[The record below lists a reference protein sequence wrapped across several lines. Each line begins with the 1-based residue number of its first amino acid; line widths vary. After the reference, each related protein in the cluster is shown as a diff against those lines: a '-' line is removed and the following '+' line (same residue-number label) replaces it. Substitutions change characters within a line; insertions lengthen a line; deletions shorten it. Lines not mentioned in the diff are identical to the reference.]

1 MNSLYG
7 VLGSRGCVF
16 HDARLASSITLRG
29 HEIMKQTKVWIE
41 ECGYQVIYGDTDST
55 FVWLGSDP
63 LDFNVDTVAKGLVEM
78 INKQWQQK
86 LAETMNIA
94 CFLELEYESHY
105 EQFFMPT
112 LRGSIE
118 GSKKRYVGAFTKPD
132 GELKLIFKGMEQV
145 RSDWSPLARRIQ
157 EALYYRLFSKQD
169 VTVFLL
175 GVIAELLAGK
185 LDGELVFS
193 KKLRRDICDYTAKS
207 SPHVK
212 AAQIQYTLSGLESL
226 SKKGTRIEYLMTT
239 NGAEPV
245 KYRQANIDYQYYIDK
260 QLGPIADPILTILG
274 ESFSNMRSKQLPLI

>member
-1 MNSLYG
+1 
-7 VLGSRGCVF
+7 
-16 HDARLASSITLRG
+16 
-29 HEIMKQTKVWIE
+29 
-41 ECGYQVIYGDTDST
+41 
-55 FVWLGSDP
+55 
-63 LDFNVDTVAKGLVEM
+63 
-78 INKQWQQK
+78 
-86 LAETMNIA
+86 
-94 CFLELEYESHY
+94 
-105 EQFFMPT
+105 
-112 LRGSIE
+112 
-118 GSKKRYVGAFTKPD
+118 
-132 GELKLIFKGMEQV
+132 
-145 RSDWSPLARRIQ
+145 LARRIQ

-175 GVIAELLAGK
+175 DVIAELLAGK

-212 AAQIQYTLSGLESL
+212 AAQIQYSLSGLESL